1 MGGLFSSPSKEEND
15 TDDETTPTPNTQ
27 PTPYT
32 YMFPGSFV
40 KFKNDI
46 DGIYKI
52 DIRKNDGKVINPNI
66 FKTSDGNF
74 SPELLKAVDYK
85 IQQQYDYNHRRR
97 DNDGTSV
104 WDNWVPGQ
112 ASPVGAAA
120 GGGKR
125 RRKTRKSRKTKKARK
140 SRKN

>member
-1 MGGLFSSPSKEEND
+1 MGGLFSSPSKE
-15 TDDETTPTPNTQ
+15 DDLDNESTPTPTPTQ
-27 PTPYT
+27 YT

-66 FKTSDGNF
+66 FKTSDGDF

-85 IQQQYDYNHRRR
+85 IEQQNEYTYRRR
-97 DNDGTSV
+97 DNDGSSD
-104 WDNWVPGQ
+104 WDNWVPGK
-112 ASPVGAAA
+112 APPGVAA
-120 GGGKR
+120 GGKR
-125 RRKTRKSRKTKKARK
+125 RKKSRKTRKARK
-140 SRKN
+140 SRKSRKSRKI

>member
-1 MGGLFSSPSKEEND
+1 MGGLFSSPSKEKED
-15 TDDETTPTPNTQ
+15 TNNESTSTPASTPAPTAA

-85 IQQQYDYNHRRR
+85 IEQQIYLNPL
-97 DNDGTSV
+97 SIKV
-104 WDNWVPGQ
+104 
-112 ASPVGAAA
+112 
-120 GGGKR
+120 
-125 RRKTRKSRKTKKARK
+125 
-140 SRKN
+140 

>member
-1 MGGLFSSPSKEEND
+1 MGGLFSSPSKEKEDTND
-15 TDDETTPTPNTQ
+15 ESTPRPAPP

-85 IQQQYDYNHRRR
+85 IQQQYEFNHSA
-97 DNDGTSV
+97 TTL
-104 WDNWVPGQ
+104 WDNWVPGKE
-112 ASPVGAAA
+112 SPVGVAA

-125 RRKTRKSRKTKKARK
+125 RRKPKKTRKARK
-140 SRKN
+140 SKKN

>member
-85 IQQQYDYNHRRR
+85 IQQQYEFNH
-97 DNDGTSV
+97 TATTL
-104 WDNWVPGQ
+104 WENWIPGKE
-112 ASPVGAAA
+112 SPVGVAAA

>member
-1 MGGLFSSPSKEEND
+1 MGGLFSSPSKEE
-15 TDDETTPTPNTQ
+15 DDSDDVSTPTPAPA

-74 SPELLKAVDYK
+74 SPELLKAVNYK
-85 IQQQYDYNHRRR
+85 IQQQYEFNHSA
-97 DNDGTSV
+97 TTL
-104 WDNWVPGQ
+104 WENWIPGKE
-112 ASPVGAAA
+112 SPPGVAA

-125 RRKTRKSRKTKKARK
+125 RRKSRKTRKARKARK

>member
-1 MGGLFSSPSKEEND
+1 MGGLFSSPSKEE
-15 TDDETTPTPNTQ
+15 DDSDDVSTPTPAPA

-85 IQQQYDYNHRRR
+85 IQQQYEFNHSA
-97 DNDGTSV
+97 TTL
-104 WDNWVPGQ
+104 WENWIPGKE
-112 ASPVGAAA
+112 SPPGVAA

-125 RRKTRKSRKTKKARK
+125 RRKPKKTRKARK

>member
-1 MGGLFSSPSKEEND
+1 MGGLFSSPSKEE
-15 TDDETTPTPNTQ
+15 DDLDNESTPTPA

-66 FKTSDGNF
+66 FTPFYISNAD
-74 SPELLKAVDYK
+74 L
-85 IQQQYDYNHRRR
+85 
-97 DNDGTSV
+97 T
-104 WDNWVPGQ
+104 
-112 ASPVGAAA
+112 
-120 GGGKR
+120 
-125 RRKTRKSRKTKKARK
+125 T
-140 SRKN
+140 

>member
-1 MGGLFSSPSKEEND
+1 MGGLFSSPTKKEED
-15 TDDETTPTPNTQ
+15 TDDESTSTPAPTAA

-85 IQQQYDYNHRRR
+85 IQQQYEFNHSA
-97 DNDGTSV
+97 TTL
-104 WDNWVPGQ
+104 WENWIPGKE
-112 ASPVGAAA
+112 SPPGVAA

-125 RRKTRKSRKTKKARK
+125 RRKPKKTRKARK